1 MIVDLILTVESM
13 NKSKSKIMNTTG
25 KHLVGQME
33 ILEKIVN
40 IQSYKNKKM
49 DVDRMAKY
57 CIQHL

>member
-1 MIVDLILTVESM
+1 
-13 NKSKSKIMNTTG
+13 MNTTG